1 MSKSRM
7 QVMPEALAA
16 PRASAT
22 TRSLAVAC
30 QRWKKQM
37 ATVEPWM
44 TSTSRLPMPARPILA
59 RITAAG
65 LRGLDGSLKLSRRP
79 SSCWMT
85 NSVNGL
91 RRRFRCA
98 LAVGSLRQRD
108 VFGLEAGQ
116 DGFEELGF
124 DEAGAELTFDLEG
137 EFELEVGGGDAG
149 VGEEEGR
156 GIGEH
161 ARNSGGDFKAD
172 FLDLGEI
179 GVIGDEDGYE
189 GADAGVGEVVV
200 EDDAVGDGFIG
211 DDNGGVGAGLDAG
224 GAPADVSNGAFLVG
238 ADADIVTNLD
248 RGFDEEVDAG
258 EDVAEG
264 ILESQGNGEAAYA
277 EGREDGGDGDAPD
290 AKQNE
295 QADAEDEKAGECAGE
310 AGHGEGQAG
319 DAALDHRI
327 EHESHAED
335 DEGDDDVFDEALPA
349 GVEVEDAEAKFERTR
364 ENPEE
369 GRSFEILADDLGE
382 GVRAGA
388 DPIEAAQ
395 DPPAD
400 DEQD

>member
-124 DEAGAELTFDLEG
+124 DEAGADLAFHLES
-137 EFELEVGGGDAG
+137 EFELEMSGGDAG

-156 GIGEH
+156 G
-161 ARNSGGDFKAD
+161 
-172 FLDLGEI
+172 
-179 GVIGDEDGYE
+179 
-189 GADAGVGEVVV
+189 
-200 EDDAVGDGFIG
+200 
-211 DDNGGVGAGLDAG
+211 
-224 GAPADVSNGAFLVG
+224 
-238 ADADIVTNLD
+238 
-248 RGFDEEVDAG
+248 
-258 EDVAEG
+258 
-264 ILESQGNGEAAYA
+264 
-277 EGREDGGDGDAPD
+277 EGRRRAARSPSHPRLPLSSSHLLNSSTRYSISCSAMRPHDTP
-290 AKQNE
+290 
-295 QADAEDEKAGECAGE
+295 
-310 AGHGEGQAG
+310 EG
-319 DAALDHRI
+319 LR
-327 EHESHAED
+327 
-335 DEGDDDVFDEALPA
+335 
-349 GVEVEDAEAKFERTR
+349 
-364 ENPEE
+364 
-369 GRSFEILADDLGE
+369 GRS
-382 GVRAGA
+382 
-388 DPIEAAQ
+388 
-395 DPPAD
+395 
-400 DEQD
+400 